1 MHTLAHII
9 ETEPLVIFGIDSC
22 PWCQKAK
29 QLLKAQKP
37 LFVPVGPEHRAELK
51 RLTGKTSVPQIYRN
65 GKLLG
70 GYTDT
75 EALLRKEVLRKGRSL
90 RRSRSQRHT
99 RTTRKLSR
107 R

>member
-9 ETEPLVIFGIDSC
+9 KTEPLVIFGLESC

-29 QLLKAQKP
+29 ELLKSQKP

-75 EALLRKEVLRKGRSL
+75 AALLQKEKVRKS
-90 RRSRSQRHT
+90 RSRSRN

>member
-9 ETEPLVIFGIDSC
+9 ETTPLVIFGMEEC

-29 QLLKAQKP
+29 QLLKKQKAV
-37 LFVPVGPEHRAELK
+37 FVPVGPEHRAELK
-51 RLTGKTSVPQIYRN
+51 RLTVKTSVPQIYRD

-75 EALLRKEVLRKGRSL
+75 VALLEKEKVRGKSRQ
-90 RRSRSQRHT
+90 RSRK
-99 RTTRKLSR
+99 TRKSSR
-107 R
+107 K

>member
-1 MHTLAHII
+1 MHTLKHII
-9 ETEPLVIFGIDSC
+9 ETEPLVIFGMESC

-29 QLLKAQKP
+29 ELLKSQKP
-37 LFVPVGPEHRAELK
+37 LFVQVGPEHRAELK

-75 EALLRKEVLRKGRSL
+75 AALLQKEKLRKSHSL
-90 RRSRSQRHT
+90 SRSRSIKRN